1 VKHLRKSGDAAFLL
15 SMKATRNYQLQAEE
29 EVAPVD
35 ISSLIDV
42 CFLLLIY
49 FLVTATIMP
58 RESDLDL
65 QLPEPRVSVPAEDLV
80 MRLNVEETGVVS
92 MAQESGSAEAL
103 DTDGGSRSL
112 PLLKGRL
119 NLMKMAAAPNDLLV
133 QIDVE
138 DDAAHQRF
146 IDVMNCLS
154 EMEIAKVSFIDHG
167 ENH

>member
-1 VKHLRKSGDAAFLL
+1 
-15 SMKATRNYQLQAEE
+15 MKATRNYLLQTEE

-65 QLPEPRVSVPAEDLV
+65 QLPEPGESLPAEDLV
-80 MRLNVEETGVVS
+80 MRLNVESTGAVS
-92 MAQESGSAEAL
+92 MAQETGLAETL
-103 DTDGGSRSL
+103 DTDGESRKL
-112 PLLKGRL
+112 PLLKEKI
-119 NLMKMAAAPNDLLV
+119 NLMQMAAAPNDLLV

-138 DDAAHQRF
+138 DDASHQRF
-146 IDVMNCLS
+146 IDVMNCLT
-154 EMEIAKVSFIDHG
+154 EMEIGKVSFIDRG
-167 ENH
+167 GLN

>member
-1 VKHLRKSGDAAFLL
+1 
-15 SMKATRNYQLQAEE
+15 MKATRNYVSQAEE

-65 QLPEPRVSVPAEDLV
+65 QLPGPGVNQPVDDLV
-80 MRLNVEETGVVS
+80 IRLNLEETGVVS
-92 MAQESGSAEAL
+92 MAQESGSAEVL
-103 DTDGGSRSL
+103 DTDGDSRSL
-112 PLLKGRL
+112 PLLKDRI
-119 NLMKMAAAPNDLLV
+119 NLMQMAAAPNDLLV

-138 DDAAHQRF
+138 EEASHQRF

-154 EMEIAKVSFIDHG
+154 EMEVGKVSFIDHG
-167 ENH
+167 EDH